1 MIRAEEEASFFRTV
15 NGDDCTKKVDLLS
28 SILLGELLE
37 GIWKHRHVVRQMLLA
52 KWNLD
57 WLTGSAGK
65 SANDSEAKHKQN
77 SQMHL
82 V

>member
-1 MIRAEEEASFFRTV
+1 MIRAEEEASLFRTV

-28 SILLGELLE
+28 SILLGELFE
-37 GIWKHRHVVRQMLLA
+37 GIWKHCHVVRQMLLA
-52 KWNLD
+52 KWDPD
-57 WLTGSAGK
+57 WLTGLAGK
-65 SANDSEAKHKQN
+65 RANNSEAKHKQN